1 MNLIDQ
7 QINKY
12 CENVSDSDSD
22 LLVELRE
29 YTFANDDVPQ
39 MISGSQVGN
48 ILKALIQI
56 SNSKNVLEV
65 GTFTGYS
72 ALKMSEALPDDGI
85 LHTCEIMDRHV
96 EVAQDFIDRSTE
108 KNKITILHGNANKTL
123 EQLKSNY
130 YDFAFIDADKS
141 GYLDYYKKCM
151 VLIKTG
157 GIIVLDNMLWSGHVL
172 QPKDDDTNALV
183 NTANFINNDNRCSN
197 FLMTIRDGLM
207 VCIKK

>member
-29 YTFANDDVPQ
+29 YTFANEDVPQ

-72 ALKMSEALPDDGI
+72 ALKMAEVLP
-85 LHTCEIMDRHV
+85 E
-96 EVAQDFIDRSTE
+96 
-108 KNKITILHGNANKTL
+108 
-123 EQLKSNY
+123 
-130 YDFAFIDADKS
+130 
-141 GYLDYYKKCM
+141 
-151 VLIKTG
+151 G
-157 GIIVLDNMLWSGHVL
+157 GIIPILL
-172 QPKDDDTNALV
+172 
-183 NTANFINNDNRCSN
+183 
-197 FLMTIRDGLM
+197 
-207 VCIKK
+207 